1 MLDGRVVKILETCS
15 HFNTIFGDI
24 LLIGLEVQIENWS
37 NMRAGDDAEKAVFFS
52 MLKPPRVAFPYHEKI
67 VSIYKELSIK

>member
-1 MLDGRVVKILETCS
+1 
-15 HFNTIFGDI
+15 
-24 LLIGLEVQIENWS
+24 
-37 NMRAGDDAEKAVFFS
+37 MRAGDDEEKEVFFS